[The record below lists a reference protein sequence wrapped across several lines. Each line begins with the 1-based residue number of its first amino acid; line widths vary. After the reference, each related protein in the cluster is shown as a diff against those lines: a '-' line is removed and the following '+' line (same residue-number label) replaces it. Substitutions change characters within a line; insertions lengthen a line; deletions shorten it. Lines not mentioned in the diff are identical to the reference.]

1 MKKNPFWDRPLF
13 LLPLSI
19 TLTILGLFCISLY
32 APYILATNDD
42 LFRRMIVSGE
52 FSGTPSPY
60 MIYGH
65 YLLGLLLSGLY
76 SLTRSVPWYGLFC
89 LSVMILSLSA
99 VIYRFFRL
107 PLVLWQRFLLLAL
120 TGFGA
125 LVCFFRQLIISQYT
139 VTSALSGAAALFLA
153 MTLDLHADRKSL
165 LLHLAGTSALAV
177 CSYLIRD
184 DSFYMLLPFAGILW
198 LCRYLTDARR
208 RDKAVILRYLS
219 LPIVLGA
226 LTLFL
231 IITQKSAYSGA
242 DWKEFTRYNENRETI
257 FDYYG
262 FPDYEENREL
272 YTSLGITEE
281 SLTAISTRYMT
292 LLDSHYNGESMER
305 LAEVSIEQNKP
316 AFDGAYLKNMLK
328 DWRTL
333 SFGQSNKPLNY
344 GVLFGYLI
352 ILLGVCITRDKNTGL
367 LLTGLAA
374 ARTFTWLYLLYKGR
388 YPERVTQSL
397 FLTEFMVLLALLAL
411 LLARHRAKKIFLWT
425 MTAALLLTSL
435 SAASFGR
442 KGIPQA
448 KGSAAGLVEFSATY
462 QELKDYCMSHPENFY
477 FLDVYTVAFYTE
489 PILQTTSGRTP
500 NYLALGSWA
509 STSPLSRRLLTSHG
523 IEDAG
528 ASVVEDDSVYLIF
541 LEDETFSGE
550 YLFSYYRSVYPDAS
564 FTLTDSWSGSN
575 GVTFAVY
582 KGSKKG
588 IISK

>member
-1 MKKNPFWDRPLF
+1 MKKKPLWDNPLF
-13 LLPLSI
+13 LLSLSI
-19 TLTILGLFCISLY
+19 ALTILGLFCIGLY

-60 MIYGH
+60 IIYGH
-65 YLLGLLLSGLY
+65 YLLGLLLSCLY
-76 SLTRSVPWYGLFC
+76 SLTCSAPWYGLFC
-89 LSVMILSLSA
+89 LGVTALSLS
-99 VIYRFFRL
+99 VIIYRFLRL
-107 PLVLWQRFLLLAL
+107 PLLLWQRFLLLAL
-120 TGFGA
+120 TGFGT
-125 LVCFFRQLIISQYT
+125 LVCIFRQLIISQYT
-139 VTSALSGAAALFLA
+139 VTAALAGAAALFLA
-153 MTLDLHADRKSL
+153 MTFDLHGSRKSR
-165 LLHLAGTSALAV
+165 LLHLAGINALAV

-198 LCRYLTDARR
+198 LCRYLADSRR
-208 RDKAVILRYLS
+208 REKAVILRYLS
-219 LPIVLGA
+219 LPIVLAA
-226 LTLFL
+226 LTLVL
-231 IITQKSAYSGA
+231 IIVQKSAYSGA
-242 DWKEFTRYNENRETI
+242 AWEEFTRYNENRETI

-272 YTSLGITEE
+272 YASLGITEE

-305 LAEVSIEQNKP
+305 LARVSVEQNKP

-333 SFGQSNKPLNY
+333 SLGQSEKPLNY

-367 LLTGLAA
+367 LLAGLAA
-374 ARTFTWLYLLYKGR
+374 ARSFTWLYLLYKGR

-397 FLTEFMVLLALLAL
+397 FLTEFMALLALLAI

-435 SAASFGR
+435 SAVSFGR
-442 KGIPQA
+442 RGVPQA
-448 KGSAAGLVEFSATY
+448 KGSAAGLMEFSATY
-462 QELKDYCMSHPENFY
+462 QELKDYCVSHPENFY

-489 PILQTTSGRTP
+489 PVLHTAPDRTP

-509 STSPLSRRLLTSHG
+509 STSPLSRALLASRG

-550 YLFSYYRSVYPDAS
+550 YLFAYYRSVYPNAR
-564 FTLTDSWSGSN
+564 FTLTDSWEGSN

-582 KGSKKG
+582 KGTLDN
-588 IISK
+588 